1 MKRKKKIAI
10 TRIDFLF
17 HWSIRTK

>member
-1 MKRKKKIAI
+1 MKRKKKVAI